1 MDILIIQTGGTID
14 KCYPK
19 HIGGYAFEFGESY
32 ASKLVKAHTLPRN
45 VLLHCVNP
53 FSKDSLELTEA
64 DRWCLMRIINETSIH
79 KILIT
84 HGTDT
89 IIETAQFLSLNLK
102 KNNTKCVVLTGS
114 FLPGVFKSTDADFN
128 VGFAL
133 GGLLHTE
140 KTGVF
145 IAIQGRFFRANEVK
159 RNTETGDY
167 QEILSEQDRL
177 LWRHVIQT

>member
-14 KCYPK
+14 KCYPR
-19 HIGGYAFEFGESY
+19 HVGGYAFEFGESY
-32 ASKLVKAHTLPRN
+32 ANKLIKEHTLPNN
-45 VLLHCVNP
+45 VLLHCLNP
-53 FSKDSLELTEA
+53 FSKDSLEVTES
-64 DRWCLMRIINETSIH
+64 DRWQLIEIINETSIH

-89 IIETAQFLSLNLK
+89 ILETAQFLSSNLGG
-102 KNNTKCVVLTGS
+102 NDTKCVVLTGS

-145 IAIQGRFFRANEVK
+145 IAIQGRFFRSNEVT
-159 RNTETGDY
+159 RNSETGDY
-167 QEILSEQDRL
+167 QEILGEKNRFL
-177 LWRHVIQT
+177 